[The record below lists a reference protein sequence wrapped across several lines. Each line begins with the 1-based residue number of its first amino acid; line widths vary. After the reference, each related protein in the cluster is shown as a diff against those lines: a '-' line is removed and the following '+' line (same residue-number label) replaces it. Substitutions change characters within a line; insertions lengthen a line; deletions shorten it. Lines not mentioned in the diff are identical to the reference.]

1 MKSIIFAALF
11 AVPFFT
17 HAAQELH
24 TLPGSQLQR
33 LESISVSGGTLS
45 ELTEKIKM
53 TAVNKQADHFKITS
67 VNLDNRGY
75 ATATLYS
82 RIMS

>member
-1 MKSIIFAALF
+1 MKKIILAAFIFTPLF
-11 AVPFFT
+11 A

-33 LESISVSGGTLS
+33 QESISVTGGTLS
-45 ELTEKIKM
+45 ELTQKLKM
-53 TAVNKQADHFKITS
+53 KAVDKQADFFKITY
-67 VNLDNRGY
+67 VNLDNHGY

-82 RIMS
+82 N

>member
-1 MKSIIFAALF
+1 MAATNI
-11 AVPFFT
+11 PFFT
-17 HAAQELH
+17 QASQELQ

-33 LESISVSGGTLS
+33 QESISVRGGTLS
-45 ELTEKIKM
+45 ELTAKLKM
-53 TAVNKQADHFKITS
+53 KAEDKQADHFKITY

-82 RIMS
+82 HIMS